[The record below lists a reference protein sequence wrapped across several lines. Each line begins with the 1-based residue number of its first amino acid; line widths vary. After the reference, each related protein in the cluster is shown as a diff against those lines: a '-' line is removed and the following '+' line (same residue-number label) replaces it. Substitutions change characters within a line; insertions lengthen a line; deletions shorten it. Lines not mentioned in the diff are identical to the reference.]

1 MRRLLAA
8 GVRVAVVGVRVV
20 PMGVGQRLVGVEV
33 VVPRTPGSL
42 LSRLVF
48 VLVVLVVDVPMLMGD
63 QLVGVRVLVDL
74 GQVQPDPK
82 RVSDGLCKGRFPH
95 SKETTL

>member
-33 VVPRTPGSL
+33 VVAVQKKFGIRIGNQETSRQVFQSIRTL
-42 LSRLVF
+42 AAYVEANR
-48 VLVVLVVDVPMLMGD
+48 
-63 QLVGVRVLVDL
+63 
-74 GQVQPDPK
+74 
-82 RVSDGLCKGRFPH
+82 
-95 SKETTL
+95 